1 MRVAF
6 PLIGGGAWTGGLNY
20 LVNLLSALAESG
32 DRSITPILFVG
43 TDQSEKDIAAVLPF
57 LSEPPVQSALW
68 NSESWTHKGRLLC
81 AVLLQRDI
89 QAERAFRAAS
99 IDLVFQHS
107 AWYGARFQIPTLAW
121 IADFQHRYLPHLF
134 GKRQY
139 WKRDIGYHALVR
151 SATRILV
158 SSEDAALDCK
168 RFYPAVGERV
178 SVMPFAPKLIP
189 AQNAAALE
197 AVRMRHALP
206 EKFFYLPNQFWKHKN
221 HSTVI
226 DALKLLRTRNKHIVV
241 VASGNLQDNR
251 HPSYP
256 QSVLD
261 KVRDYGLAENFRFL
275 GLIPRADISPMMQLA
290 AAVLNPSLFEG
301 WSTTVEEAKSL
312 GVPLL
317 LSDLRVHREQAPR
330 VAKYFEPLNSAE
342 MADAMQC
349 AWEQWQPGPR
359 PEAEVEAAK
368 RTTQQREEFA
378 QRFKAIAYETVK
390 NKAYIKTN
398 K

>member
-6 PLIGGGAWTGGLNY
+6 PLIGGGSWTGGLNY

-32 DRSITPILFVG
+32 DMSITPVLFVG
-43 TDQSEKDIAAVLPF
+43 TDQSEKDIAEVLPF
-57 LSEPPVQSALW
+57 LSEPPVRNALW
-68 NSESWTHKGRLLC
+68 NSGSWTHKERLLR

-89 QAERAFRAAS
+89 QAERAFRAEN

-121 IADFQHRYLPHLF
+121 IADFQHRHLPHLF
-134 GKRQY
+134 GNRQF

-168 RFYPAVGERV
+168 RFYPAVGDQV

-189 AQNAAALE
+189 AQNAVALE
-197 AVRMRHALP
+197 EVRTRHALP

-226 DALKLLRTRNKHIVV
+226 DALQLLKARNKALVV
-241 VASGNLQDNR
+241 VASGNLKDNR
-251 HPSYP
+251 HPRYP

-261 KVRDYGLAENFRFL
+261 KVAAYGLAENFRFL
-275 GLIPRADISPMMQLA
+275 GLIPRADISSVMQLA
-290 AAVLNPSLFEG
+290 TAVLNPSLFEG

-317 LSDLRVHREQAPR
+317 LSDLRVHREQAPL
-330 VAKYFEPLNSAE
+330 VAKYFDPLSAVS
-342 MADAMQC
+342 MADVMQC
-349 AWEQWQPGPR
+349 AWEEWQPGPR
-359 PEAEVEAAK
+359 PEAEMEAAW
-368 RTTQQREEFA
+368 RTTQQRAEFA
-378 QRFKAIAYETVK
+378 LRFKDIARAT
-390 NKAYIKTN
+390 IK
-398 K
+398 KEK